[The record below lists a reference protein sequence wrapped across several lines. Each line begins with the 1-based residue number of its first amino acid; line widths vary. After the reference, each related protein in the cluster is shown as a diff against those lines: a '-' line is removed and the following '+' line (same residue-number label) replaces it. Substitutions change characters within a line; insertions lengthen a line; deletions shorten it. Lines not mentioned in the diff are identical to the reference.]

1 MGYDFDCDVNKCSGQ
16 YKSLKDHNTKDI
28 TSILL
33 NYIDKANIKNSKF
46 AMKGRIDSIGFNF
59 DKGLMSYYRL
69 GTKPIKGIICS
80 DNAFEQF
87 GHIVELKCNDT
98 MRSNVKLQASM
109 HTNVIA
115 VCPKDC
121 GKDE

>member
-1 MGYDFDCDVNKCSGQ
+1 MKNINVKLKDTVIGIGYDYECDLKKCSGQ
-16 YKSLKDHNTKDI
+16 FKSLKDRNTKDI
-28 TSILL
+28 TSILA
-33 NYIDKANIKNSKF
+33 NYIDKSNIKNSKF

-87 GHIVELKCNDT
+87 GQIVELKCNDT
-98 MRSNVKLQASM
+98 MRSNVKL
-109 HTNVIA
+109 
-115 VCPKDC
+115 
-121 GKDE
+121 